1 MGYRNFREAEPEK
14 KDKVHPI
21 WRGIGCLLIIII
33 PIVSFAFS
41 VLLVQDG
48 LPQRYIPMSRDL
60 AAIQNV
66 PGFGPQPL
74 LYVLIV
80 TGVISVLGFV
90 MMTVLYSIVYS
101 VTGSSRYGPLDA
113 PAKEF
118 KRKTR
123 KSR

>member
-1 MGYRNFREAEPEK
+1 MGYHTYRKAEPEK
-14 KDKVHPI
+14 KDKIHPV
-21 WRGIGCLLIIII
+21 WRGIGCLLIFII
-33 PIVSFAFS
+33 PIISFAVS
-41 VLLVQDG
+41 VLLVEEG
-48 LPQRYIPMSRDL
+48 LPQRYIPLTRDL
-60 AAIQNV
+60 AALQNV

-90 MMTVLYSIVYS
+90 VMTVLYSIIYS
-101 VTGSSRYGPLDA
+101 FTGRSRYGPLDA
-113 PAKEF
+113 PAKDF